1 MSLASRESAAGTE
14 GLDYFE
20 IASGDTAH
28 DESLLL
34 KHFSASL
41 SGVAF
46 DLEKKKK
53 I

>member
-1 MSLASRESAAGTE
+1 MMEV
-14 GLDYFE
+14 E
-20 IASGDTAH
+20 ISQSSILVIYKLPAAH

-46 DLEKKKK
+46 TWYTRLDQ
-53 I
+53 